1 MNGNVV
7 KMASSWSGSTKGI
20 YYATSVPKTSAFD
33 GTMGTGN
40 IDIGVSWNGTVR
52 NLRIWKTPP
61 TVAEL
66 TSITT
71 L

>member
-20 YYATSVPKTSAFD
+20 YYGTSVPKTSAFD

-40 IDIGVSWNGTVR
+40 IDVGLTWNGTVR
-52 NLRIWKTPP
+52 NVRVWKTPP

>member
-7 KMASSWSGSTKGI
+7 KMASSWSGSTKGV

-40 IDIGVSWNGTVR
+40 VDVGASWNGTVR